1 MQYTNQQVCSHDVLS
16 SQGNVAFKS
25 PWGAW
30 SFPAV
35 CRMGAPRPAAGK
47 KPVPLGLHS
56 LSSSSQV
63 EICQYQSALTEEAQ
77 QWLVTVA
84 QPNLVVIRF
93 MHSVMTTFRSLRWT
107 SFALTSINV
116 SQEDLC
122 FVTARE
128 AVRDTVADGILVAQ
142 PLAWAVWGCW
152 ERSSR
157 HTAMM
162 CVHVPVF
169 ILDHSMVRICWLSG
183 TSSNVWGCRTGDKPQ
198 GYGNEQRVA
207 LHQCRHK
214 GQQARVSTR
223 VGLWCQPRLGA
234 AHVQGSRCLET
245 VCMIMETNS

>member
-128 AVRDTVADGILVAQ
+128 PVRDTVADGILVAQ

-207 LHQCRHK
+207 LHK

-223 VGLWCQPRLGA
+223 VALWCQPRLGA